1 MKMVQ
6 VLMEA
11 LIPVMGFFL
20 WDWSLYFILLFYLMD
35 LLSDLFFANVRSR
48 RTQKENAVLSTRD
61 WIFRS
66 TFTVLILTLI
76 IIGTGFA
83 LYHMNPFHS
92 FIGELKAFWTYEE
105 MGIQQGYLLVPLV
118 FLAAYQQYK
127 MDFLMPARYRST
139 DHQNIWSPY
148 IRAYLFVLGGVFL
161 VMLSTLFI
169 IFDEVVYVLLTVTLS
184 SVYKFW
190 QGEINA

>member
-1 MKMVQ
+1 MKTIQ

-11 LIPVMGFFL
+11 LIPLLGFFL

-35 LLSDLFFANVRSR
+35 MLSDLFFANVRSR
-48 RTQKENAVLSTRD
+48 RTQQENRELSVRD

-66 TFTVLILTLI
+66 TFAILLLALI
-76 IIGTGFA
+76 ITGTGFA

-92 FIGELKAFWTYEE
+92 FLGELKAFWMYEE

-127 MDFLMPARYRST
+127 MEFLMPARYRST
-139 DHQNIWSPY
+139 DHNNIWKPY
-148 IRAYLFVLGGVFL
+148 MKAYLYILGGVFL
-161 VMLSTLFI
+161 VLISTVFI
-169 IFDEVVYVLLTVTLS
+169 VFDEVVYVLLTLMLS
-184 SVYKFW
+184 SAFKFW
-190 QGEINA
+190 QRS